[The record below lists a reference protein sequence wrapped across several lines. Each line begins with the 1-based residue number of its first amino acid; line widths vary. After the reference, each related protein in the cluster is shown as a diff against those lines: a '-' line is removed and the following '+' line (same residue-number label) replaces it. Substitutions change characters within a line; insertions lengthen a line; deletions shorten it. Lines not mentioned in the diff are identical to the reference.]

1 MAKALADLNRDAAES
16 FTQRQRCLAADG
28 AQIWVDLTVTP
39 TPGRAGL
46 PMQFLAQFTDV
57 TAEVENLQTLHASA
71 RHFQVLSENS
81 TDVVAQTDPQGLITW
96 VSPSV
101 TTLLGWETGL
111 LAGRAITAF
120 VAKPDLERFSASL
133 AGIRHGDEIHDEV
146 VRFRSTTGP
155 TGSCRSPRGP
165 SPSRAAWSPGWPSA
179 FGTSPRSCAPSG
191 SWRAARSSSGWRCTV
206 RLRAWP
212 SPMPTTGSSRRTLPC
227 ANCWA
232 PSAERLIG
240 HRFRE
245 FIPEDE
251 REQVEDLRTE
261 LQLGELE
268 TVRLEHRLLSTLGEV
283 WVDHAVGILRDET
296 GNPQLFVHQFADRTE
311 TRRMQ
316 ADLTFRAT
324 HDIQTGLANRA
335 SLLTRLEARLGLA
348 PAPADHIGVLWCD
361 IDNLKQINDQLG
373 HRIGDVVIAAV
384 ADRLKG
390 AVRHKDIVGRIGGD
404 EFVIVLD
411 QCPDEE
417 TLLSVA
423 TNVQKAASGPVKTD
437 IGKVKVTVSLGA
449 VLAASTTDTDDALS
463 RADHALY
470 RAKRAGRDQVAIEP
484 VEVVDPLTAADRG
497 SRGNCPKPSRTSSP
511 RTDCPS
517 VRAHL
522 GPEHRLAHCQGRR
535 ETSVTVSLVPR
546 GGQDDR
552 ERPDPDGHPAAEEAL
567 IAACQRPLRACPG
580 SAVVHRKAAAMGR
593 HDSTD
598 CPDSR
603 TNQRNTTPARRAGVL
618 TAAMS
623 LALLTAAG
631 AAVAA
636 PVSAPSAPRPG
647 RVRSCRDPAR

>member
-1 MAKALADLNRDAAES
+1 VKLRSEDGATRPSQRGEAELFELAAIGMALTSLDGRFLVVNPRLCALLGHTAGDLASSGLFDITHPDDWTNVAKALGDLSREEAES
-16 FTQRQRCLAADG
+16 FSQRQRCLAADG
-28 AQIWVDLTVTP
+28 AQIWVDLTITP
-39 TPGRAGL
+39 TPLRAGL

-111 LAGRAITAF
+111 LAGRALTAF
-120 VAKPDLERFSASL
+120 VAKPDLERFSGAL
-133 AGIRHGDEIHDEV
+133 AGIR
-146 VRFRSTTGP
+146 STTGAYRFMSVTARSLTVEGGLV
-155 TGSCRSPRGP
+155 TGM
-165 SPSRAAWSPGWPSA
+165 A
-179 FGTSPRSCAPSG
+179 FGLRDVTEEL
-191 SWRAARSSSGWRCTV
+191 RAKRELARSEEQFRMAMQGAPEGMAVTDAHDRIV
-206 RLRAWP
+206 Q
-212 SPMPTTGSSRRTLPC
+212 
-227 ANCWA
+227 ANPALCELLGTR
-232 PSAERLIG
+232 AERLIG

-251 REQVEDLRTE
+251 REQVEDLRQE

-268 TVRLEHRLLSTLGEV
+268 TVRLEHRLLSALGEV
-283 WVDHAVGILRDET
+283 WVDHAVGILRDEV

-348 PAPADHIGVLWCD
+348 PAPADRVGVLWCD

-373 HRIGDVVIAAV
+373 HRIGDVVIAEV

-390 AVRHKDIVGRIGGD
+390 AVRHKDVVGRIGGD

-417 TLLSVA
+417 TLLTVA
-423 TNVQKAASGPVKTD
+423 TNVQKAASGPVATD

-470 RAKRAGRDQVAIEP
+470 KAKRAGRDQVAVEP
-484 VEVVDPLTAADRG
+484 VEVIDPLAA
-497 SRGNCPKPSRTSSP
+497 
-511 RTDCPS
+511 
-517 VRAHL
+517 A
-522 GPEHRLAHCQGRR
+522 
-535 ETSVTVSLVPR
+535 
-546 GGQDDR
+546 
-552 ERPDPDGHPAAEEAL
+552 AAEGDLPE
-567 IAACQRPLRACPG
+567 
-580 SAVVHRKAAAMGR
+580 S
-593 HDSTD
+593 
-598 CPDSR
+598 
-603 TNQRNTTPARRAGVL
+603 
-618 TAAMS
+618 
-623 LALLTAAG
+623 
-631 AAVAA
+631 
-636 PVSAPSAPRPG
+636 
-647 RVRSCRDPAR
+647 

>member
-1 MAKALADLNRDAAES
+1 VRLVSEDGATRPSQRGEAELFELAAIGMALTALDGRFLVVNPRLCSLLGHTAGDLASSGLFDITHPDDWSNVAKALADLNRDAAES
-16 FTQRQRCLAADG
+16 FAQRQRCLAADG

-39 TPGRAGL
+39 TPGRMGL

-57 TAEVENLQTLHASA
+57 TAEVENLQTLHAAA

-120 VAKPDLERFSASL
+120 VAKPDLERFSSSL
-133 AGIRHGDEIHDEV
+133 ADIRHGDEIHDEV
-146 VRFRSTTGP
+146 VRFRSTTGAYRFMSVTARALTVEGGLV
-155 TGSCRSPRGP
+155 TGM
-165 SPSRAAWSPGWPSA
+165 A
-179 FGTSPRSCAPSG
+179 FGLRDVTEEL
-191 SWRAARSSSGWRCTV
+191 RAKRELARSEEQFRMAMHGAPEGMAVTDAHDRIV
-206 RLRAWP
+206 Q
-212 SPMPTTGSSRRTLPC
+212 
-227 ANCWA
+227 ANPALCELLGTHA
-232 PSAERLIG
+232 DRLIG

-245 FIPEDE
+245 FIPEEE
-251 REQVEDLRTE
+251 REKVEDLRTG

-268 TVRLEHRLLSTLGEV
+268 TVRLEHRLLSTLDEV
-283 WVDHAVGILRDET
+283 WVDHAVGILRDEV

-423 TNVQKAASGPVKTD
+423 TNVQKAASGPVSTD

-484 VEVVDPLTAADRG
+484 VEVVDPLTA
-497 SRGNCPKPSRTSSP
+497 
-511 RTDCPS
+511 
-517 VRAHL
+517 V
-522 GPEHRLAHCQGRR
+522 E
-535 ETSVTVSLVPR
+535 E
-546 GGQDDR
+546 
-552 ERPDPDGHPAAEEAL
+552 DPDGAPEATETEQAE
-567 IAACQRPLRACPG
+567 G
-580 SAVVHRKAAAMGR
+580 
-593 HDSTD
+593 
-598 CPDSR
+598 
-603 TNQRNTTPARRAGVL
+603 
-618 TAAMS
+618 
-623 LALLTAAG
+623 
-631 AAVAA
+631 
-636 PVSAPSAPRPG
+636 
-647 RVRSCRDPAR
+647 